1 MQVDST
7 GRKPR
12 PTINAGHPACALR
25 GQLLLSKVL
34 FLCLPW
40 RAGGGARRKQFMS
53 HRNGPQ
59 GGLIPQELGGLQRVL
74 SLI

>member
-40 RAGGGARRKQFMS
+40 GDPRRKQHMS

-74 SLI
+74 SLM

>member
-40 RAGGGARRKQFMS
+40 GNPRRKRRMS

-74 SLI
+74 SLM